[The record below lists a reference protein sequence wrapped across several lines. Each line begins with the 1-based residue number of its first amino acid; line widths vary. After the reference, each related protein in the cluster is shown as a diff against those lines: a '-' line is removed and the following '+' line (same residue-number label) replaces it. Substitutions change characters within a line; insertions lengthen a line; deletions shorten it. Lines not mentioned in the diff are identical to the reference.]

1 MVPDRKPERLRRL
14 NMPNTTGQTLS
25 GWQELASSLSANSAD
40 VPHLEGHRTQLADLL
55 KQAQDL
61 STQQAALTASKQ
73 EVTKK
78 LQGIMDDGKKVA
90 AFLRAGVRQ
99 HYGTRAEKLVE
110 FGLRPFRGLR
120 RKATDPSTP
129 EVKPPSSQ
137 PPTTTP
143 PPNPTK

>member
-1 MVPDRKPERLRRL
+1 LKALDSERRL
-14 NMPNTTGQTLS
+14 DMPKTTGETLS
-25 GWQELASSLSANSAD
+25 GWQELASSLSVNSAD
-40 VPHLEGHRTQLADLL
+40 VPHLEGHRTRLADLL

-99 HYGTRAEKLVE
+99 HYGTRAEKLIE

-120 RKATDPSTP
+120 QKKSDPSTP
-129 EVKPPSSQ
+129 ETKPPANKPPASTSSAA
-137 PPTTTP
+137 PDPA
-143 PPNPTK
+143 K